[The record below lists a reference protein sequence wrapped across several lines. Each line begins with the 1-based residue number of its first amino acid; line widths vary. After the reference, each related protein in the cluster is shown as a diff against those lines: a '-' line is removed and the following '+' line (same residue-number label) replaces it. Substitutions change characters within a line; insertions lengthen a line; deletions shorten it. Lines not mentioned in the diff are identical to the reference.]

1 LRWTSRLLPRS
12 LFGQILCV
20 LLGGLL
26 LANALG
32 LWLVVDDR
40 VRLSRQMRSDYAA
53 TRLAESV
60 ALVDETPAAG
70 RERLLRMLESPST
83 RLSLDEPWYDDA
95 KAVPDDFDTFAQRV
109 DERLDKRFEHQVV
122 RREQPMRTPR
132 GDAHRLRPPPP
143 PPPKLARLLPSP
155 PAIDVSTQ
163 ARLSDGSVLTFR
175 YSPPPPPVDRPL
187 RIIVG
192 LLLVALAVSLLSVWV
207 VRRLTRPLAMF
218 ARAADGLA
226 RDLDQAPLDTGGPRE
241 VAGAAQAFNRMQSA
255 LRALIQTRAQA
266 LAGVSHDLRLP
277 ITRVRLR
284 LEQLPDGPVRE
295 AIERDLAE
303 METLIDDTLAFLRA
317 GDSSESAAPT
327 RLDALVEGVADDI
340 AALGADIEVSGSL
353 AQPVV
358 LRPALTRRALA
369 NLMDNAR
376 RYGGGRVRVTLSSAG
391 GEARIDIDDDG
402 PGIPEAELEHV
413 FEPYVRLE
421 ASRARHTGGSG
432 LGLAIS
438 RAVIR
443 AQGGDVTL
451 SRRAEGG
458 LRARVALPLQ
468 GWKPAGGDGSRAS
481 AVRAA
486 D

>member
-1 LRWTSRLLPRS
+1 LTWASRLLPRT

-26 LANALG
+26 VANALG
-32 LWLVVDDR
+32 LWLVMEDR

-95 KAVPDDFDTFAQRV
+95 RAVPDDFDAFAKRV
-109 DERLDKRFEHQVV
+109 SERLDERFAHQVV
-122 RREQPMRTPR
+122 RREQDMLAPR
-132 GDAHRLRPPPP
+132 GEANPLRPPPQQP
-143 PPPKLARLLPSP
+143 PRLARLLPSP

-163 ARLSDGSVLTFR
+163 ARLSDGSILTFR

-187 RIIVG
+187 RIVIG
-192 LLLVALAVSLLSVWV
+192 LLLVALVVSVLSVWV

-226 RDLDQAPLDTGGPRE
+226 RDLEQAPLDTGGPRE
-241 VAGAAQAFNRMQSA
+241 VAGAAQAFNRMQGA

-284 LEQLPDGPVRE
+284 LEQLPDSPVRE
-295 AIERDLAE
+295 AIERDLTE

-317 GDSSESAAPT
+317 GDSAESAAPT
-327 RLDALVEGVADDI
+327 RLDALVDGVADDI

-353 AQPVV
+353 PQPVM

-376 RYGGGRVRVTLSSAG
+376 RYGGGRIRVALSSAD
-391 GEARIDIDDDG
+391 GEARVDIDDDG
-402 PGIPEAELEHV
+402 PGMPEAELERV

-432 LGLAIS
+432 LGLAIA

-443 AQGGDVTL
+443 AQGGEVTL

-458 LRARVALPLQ
+458 LRARVALPLPQ
-468 GWKPAGGDGSRAS
+468 P
-481 AVRAA
+481 RAA
-486 D
+486 G

>member
-1 LRWTSRLLPRS
+1 MTWASRLLPRT

-32 LWLVVDDR
+32 LWLVVEDR

-70 RERLLRMLESPST
+70 RDRLLRMLESPST
-83 RLSLDEPWYDDA
+83 RLSLEEPWYDDA
-95 KAVPDDFDTFAQRV
+95 KAVPDDFDAFAQRV
-109 DERLDKRFEHQVV
+109 GERLGTRFEHQVV
-122 RREQPMRTPR
+122 RREQDMLTPR
-132 GDAHRLRPPPP
+132 SDMHPMRPPPP
-143 PPPKLARLLPSP
+143 PPPKLARLLPAP
-155 PAIDVSTQ
+155 PVIDVSTQ

-192 LLLVALAVSLLSVWV
+192 LLLVALAVSLLSIWV

-241 VAGAAQAFNRMQSA
+241 VAGAAHAFNRMQGA

-284 LEQLPDGPVRE
+284 LEQLPDSPVRE

-327 RLDALVEGVADDI
+327 RLDALVDGVADDI

-376 RYGGGRVRVTLSSAG
+376 RYGGGRVRVTLSSPTAKR
-391 GEARIDIDDDG
+391 E
-402 PGIPEAELEHV
+402 
-413 FEPYVRLE
+413 
-421 ASRARHTGGSG
+421 
-432 LGLAIS
+432 
-438 RAVIR
+438 
-443 AQGGDVTL
+443 
-451 SRRAEGG
+451 
-458 LRARVALPLQ
+458 
-468 GWKPAGGDGSRAS
+468 
-481 AVRAA
+481 
-486 D
+486 

>member
-1 LRWTSRLLPRS
+1 MTWASRLLPRT

-32 LWLVVDDR
+32 LWLVVEDR

-60 ALVDETPAAG
+60 ALVDETPVAG

-95 KAVPDDFDTFAQRV
+95 KAVPDDFDAFAQRV
-109 DERLDKRFEHQVV
+109 DERLDARFEHQVV
-122 RREQPMRTPR
+122 RREQAMLTPH
-132 GDAHRLRPPPP
+132 GDAHPLRPPPP

-192 LLLVALAVSLLSVWV
+192 LLLVAVVVSVLSVWV

-241 VAGAAQAFNRMQSA
+241 VAGAAHAFNRMQGA

-284 LEQLPDGPVRE
+284 LEQLPDSPVRE

-376 RYGGGRVRVTLSSAG
+376 RYGGGRVRVTLSSAD

-402 PGIPEAELEHV
+402 PGIPDAELEHV

-443 AQGGDVTL
+443 AQGGEVTL

-468 GWKPAGGDGSRAS
+468 GRKPAG
-481 AVRAA
+481 
-486 D
+486 

>member
-1 LRWTSRLLPRS
+1 MTLLSRLWPRT
-12 LFGQILCV
+12 LFGQILCA

-26 LANALG
+26 VANSVG

-40 VRLSRQMRSDYAA
+40 ERLSRHMRSEYAA
-53 TRLAESV
+53 TRVAESI
-60 ALVDETPAAG
+60 ALVDDTPPAG
-70 RERLLRMLESPST
+70 RARLVRLLESPST
-83 RLSLDEPWYDDA
+83 RLSLEEPWYDDA
-95 KAVPDDFDTFAQRV
+95 PPVPEEFEVFARAVGDRLKGRYTHHVVTRAQPVSRALA
-109 DERLDKRFEHQVV
+109 EAS
-122 RREQPMRTPR
+122 T
-132 GDAHRLRPPPP
+132 LRPPPP
-143 PPPKLARLLPSP
+143 PPDALARLIGRPTLSN
-155 PAIDVSTQ
+155 VSTQ

-175 YSPPPPPVDRPL
+175 YAPPPPAVERPV
-187 RIIVG
+187 RIVIS
-192 LLLVALAVSLLSVWV
+192 LLLVALAVGLLSVWV

-226 RDLDQAPLDTGGPRE
+226 RDLEQAPMDTAGPRE

-284 LEQLPDGPVRE
+284 LEQLPESPVRD

-317 GDSSESAAPT
+317 GDSAESAAPT

-340 AALGADIEVSGSL
+340 AALGADIAVEGGLS
-353 AQPVV
+353 QPVV
-358 LRPALTRRALA
+358 LRPVQTRRALV

-376 RYGGGRVRVTLSSAG
+376 RYGGGRVTVRLSEAAG
-391 GEARIDIDDDG
+391 RAQVDIEDAG
-402 PGIPEAELEHV
+402 PGIPDAELERV

-432 LGLAIS
+432 LGLAIA
-438 RAVIR
+438 RAIAR
-443 AQGGDVTL
+443 AQGGDITL

-458 LRARVALPLQ
+458 LRASFSLPLAR
-468 GWKPAGGDGSRAS
+468 G
-481 AVRAA
+481 
-486 D
+486 

>member
-1 LRWTSRLLPRS
+1 MTGLSRLRPRT

-40 VRLSRQMRSDYAA
+40 VRLSRQMRSEYAA
-53 TRLAESV
+53 IRVAESV
-60 ALVDETPAAG
+60 HLVDETPTTG
-70 RERLLRMLESPST
+70 RTRLVRALESPNT
-83 RLSLDEPWYDDA
+83 RLSLEEPWYENAGPLPREFDA
-95 KAVPDDFDTFAQRV
+95 FAQRIG
-109 DERLDKRFEHQVV
+109 ERLAGRFDFQVV
-122 RREQPMRTPR
+122 RRDQPMQGGHDDDSGP
-132 GDAHRLRPPPP
+132 LRPHRPPHSP
-143 PPPKLARLLPSP
+143 RLSRLLR
-155 PAIDVSTQ
+155 PAAPGDVSTQ
-163 ARLSDGSVLTFR
+163 ARLSDGRVLTFR
-175 YSPPPPPVDRPL
+175 YSPPPPPVERPL

-192 LLLVALAVSLLSVWV
+192 LVLVALVVSALSVWV

-226 RDLDQAPLDTGGPRE
+226 RNLDQTPLDTAGPRE
-241 VAGAAQAFNRMQSA
+241 VAHAAAAFNRMQAA

-284 LEQLPDGPVRE
+284 LEQLPEGTVRD
-295 AIERDLAE
+295 AIEHDLAD

-317 GDSSESAAPT
+317 GDSAEAAAPT

-340 AALGADIEVSGSL
+340 AALGAYIQVTGAI
-353 AQPVV
+353 AQPVM
-358 LRPALTRRALA
+358 LRPAQTRRALA

-376 RYGGGRVRVTLSSAG
+376 RYGGGSVTVRMSMVDDMAC
-391 GEARIDIDDDG
+391 IDIDDDG
-402 PGIPEAELEHV
+402 PGIPETELERV

-432 LGLAIS
+432 LGLAIA
-438 RAVIR
+438 RAIVR

-451 SRRAEGG
+451 SQRPERG
-458 LRARVALPLQ
+458 LRVRVVLPL
-468 GWKPAGGDGSRAS
+468 ART
-481 AVRAA
+481 
-486 D
+486 

>member
-1 LRWTSRLLPRS
+1 MTWASRLLPRT

-26 LANALG
+26 VANALG
-32 LWLVVDDR
+32 LWLVMEDR

-95 KAVPDDFDTFAQRV
+95 RAVPDDFDAFAKRV
-109 DERLDKRFEHQVV
+109 SERLDERFAHQVV
-122 RREQPMRTPR
+122 RREQDMLAPR
-132 GDAHRLRPPPP
+132 GEANPLRPPPQQP
-143 PPPKLARLLPSP
+143 PRLARLLPSP

-163 ARLSDGSVLTFR
+163 ARLSDGSILTFR

-187 RIIVG
+187 RIVIG
-192 LLLVALAVSLLSVWV
+192 LLLVALVVSVLSVWV

-226 RDLDQAPLDTGGPRE
+226 RDLEQAPLDTGGPRE
-241 VAGAAQAFNRMQSA
+241 VAGAAQAFNRMQGA

-284 LEQLPDGPVRE
+284 LEQLPDSPVRE
-295 AIERDLAE
+295 AIERDLTE

-317 GDSSESAAPT
+317 GDSAESAAPT
-327 RLDALVEGVADDI
+327 RLDALVDGVADDI

-353 AQPVV
+353 PQPVM

-376 RYGGGRVRVTLSSAG
+376 RYGGGRIRVALSSAD
-391 GEARIDIDDDG
+391 GEARVDIDDDG
-402 PGIPEAELEHV
+402 PGMPEAELERV

-432 LGLAIS
+432 LGLAIA

-443 AQGGDVTL
+443 AQGGEVTL

-458 LRARVALPLQ
+458 LRARVALPLPQ
-468 GWKPAGGDGSRAS
+468 P
-481 AVRAA
+481 RAA
-486 D
+486 G

>member
-1 LRWTSRLLPRS
+1 MTLLSRLWPRT
-12 LFGQILCV
+12 LFGQILCA

-26 LANALG
+26 VANSVG

-40 VRLSRQMRSDYAA
+40 ERLSRHMRSEYAA
-53 TRLAESV
+53 TRVAESI
-60 ALVDETPAAG
+60 ALVDDTPPAG
-70 RERLLRMLESPST
+70 RARLVRLLESPST
-83 RLSLDEPWYDDA
+83 RLSLEEPWYDDA
-95 KAVPDDFDTFAQRV
+95 PPVPEEFEVFARAVGDRLKGRYTHHVVTRAQPVSRALA
-109 DERLDKRFEHQVV
+109 EAS
-122 RREQPMRTPR
+122 T
-132 GDAHRLRPPPP
+132 LRPPPP
-143 PPPKLARLLPSP
+143 PPDALARLIGRPTLSN
-155 PAIDVSTQ
+155 VSTQ

-175 YSPPPPPVDRPL
+175 YAPPPPAVERPV
-187 RIIVG
+187 RIVIS
-192 LLLVALAVSLLSVWV
+192 LLLVALAVGLLSIWV

-226 RDLDQAPLDTGGPRE
+226 RDLEQAPMDTAGPRE

-284 LEQLPDGPVRE
+284 LEQLPESPVRD

-317 GDSSESAAPT
+317 GDSAESAAPT

-340 AALGADIEVSGSL
+340 AALGADIAVEGGLS
-353 AQPVV
+353 QPVV
-358 LRPALTRRALA
+358 LRPVQTRRALV

-376 RYGGGRVRVTLSSAG
+376 RYGGGRVTVRLSEAAG
-391 GEARIDIDDDG
+391 RAQVDIEDAG
-402 PGIPEAELEHV
+402 PGIPDAELERV

-432 LGLAIS
+432 LGLAIA
-438 RAVIR
+438 RAIAR
-443 AQGGDVTL
+443 AQGGDITL

-458 LRARVALPLQ
+458 LRASFSLPLAR
-468 GWKPAGGDGSRAS
+468 G
-481 AVRAA
+481 
-486 D
+486 

>member
-1 LRWTSRLLPRS
+1 MTWASRLLPRT

-32 LWLVVDDR
+32 LWLVVEDR

-70 RERLLRMLESPST
+70 RDRLLRMLESPST
-83 RLSLDEPWYDDA
+83 RLSLEEPWYDDA
-95 KAVPDDFDTFAQRV
+95 KAVPDDFDAFAQRV
-109 DERLDKRFEHQVV
+109 GERLGTRFEHQVV
-122 RREQPMRTPR
+122 RREQDMLTPR
-132 GDAHRLRPPPP
+132 SDMHPMRPPPP
-143 PPPKLARLLPSP
+143 PPPKLARLLPAP
-155 PAIDVSTQ
+155 PVIDVSTQ

-192 LLLVALAVSLLSVWV
+192 LLLVALAVSLLSIWV

-241 VAGAAQAFNRMQSA
+241 VAGAAHAFNRMQGA

-284 LEQLPDGPVRE
+284 LEQLPDSPVRE

-327 RLDALVEGVADDI
+327 RLDALVDGVADDI

-376 RYGGGRVRVTLSSAG
+376 RYGGGRVRVTLSSTD
-391 GEARIDIDDDG
+391 GEARIDVDDDG

-443 AQGGDVTL
+443 AQGGEVTL

-458 LRARVALPLQ
+458 LRARVALPLH
-468 GWKPAGGDGSRAS
+468 GRKSTG
-481 AVRAA
+481 
-486 D
+486 

>member
-1 LRWTSRLLPRS
+1 MTWASRLLPRT

-32 LWLVVDDR
+32 LWLVVEDR

-70 RERLLRMLESPST
+70 RDRLLRMLESPST
-83 RLSLDEPWYDDA
+83 RLSLEEPWYDDA
-95 KAVPDDFDTFAQRV
+95 KAVPDDFDAFAQRV
-109 DERLDKRFEHQVV
+109 GERLGTRFEHQVV
-122 RREQPMRTPR
+122 RREQDMLTPR
-132 GDAHRLRPPPP
+132 SDMHPMRPPPP
-143 PPPKLARLLPSP
+143 PPPKLARLLPAP
-155 PAIDVSTQ
+155 PVIDVSTQ

-192 LLLVALAVSLLSVWV
+192 LLLVALAVSLLSIWV

-241 VAGAAQAFNRMQSA
+241 VAGAAHAFNRMQGA

-284 LEQLPDGPVRE
+284 LEQLPDSPVRE

-327 RLDALVEGVADDI
+327 RLDALVDGVADDI

-376 RYGGGRVRVTLSSAG
+376 RYGGGRVRVTLSSTD

-443 AQGGDVTL
+443 AQGGEVTL

-458 LRARVALPLQ
+458 LRARVALPLHGRQ
-468 GWKPAGGDGSRAS
+468 STG
-481 AVRAA
+481 
-486 D
+486 

>member
-1 LRWTSRLLPRS
+1 MTWSSRLLPRT

-40 VRLSRQMRSDYAA
+40 VRLSRHMRSEYAA
-53 TRLAESV
+53 ARVAESV
-60 ALVDETPAAG
+60 ALVDDTQAAG
-70 RERLLRMLESPST
+70 RARLLRLLESPST

-95 KAVPDDFDTFAQRV
+95 QPVREDFEVFAEKV
-109 DERLDKRFEHQVV
+109 GERLGDHYRYQVV
-122 RREQPMRTPR
+122 TREQPVSTMVS
-132 GDAHRLRPPPP
+132 DASPLRPPPP
-143 PPPKLARLLPSP
+143 PPPAFARLLPG
-155 PAIDVSTQ
+155 PAAGNVSTQ

-175 YSPPPPPVDRPL
+175 YAPPPPAVERPL
-187 RIIVG
+187 RIIGG
-192 LLLVALAVSLLSVWV
+192 LLLVALAVGLLSVWV

-226 RDLDQAPLDTGGPRE
+226 RDLEQAPLDTGGPRE
-241 VAGAAQAFNRMQSA
+241 VAGAAQAFNRMQGA

-284 LEQLPDGPVRE
+284 LEQLPDSPVRE

-317 GDSSESAAPT
+317 GDSAESAAPT
-327 RLDALVEGVADDI
+327 RLDALVDGVADDI

-353 AQPVV
+353 PQPVK

-376 RYGGGRVRVTLSSAG
+376 RYGSGHVRVTLSSAD
-391 GEARIDIDDDG
+391 GEARVDIDDDG
-402 PGIPEAELEHV
+402 PGIPEAELERV

-421 ASRARHTGGSG
+421 SSRARHTGGSG
-432 LGLAIS
+432 LGLAIA

-443 AQGGDVTL
+443 AQGGEITL

-468 GWKPAGGDGSRAS
+468 SSKAAGAGR
-481 AVRAA
+481 
-486 D
+486 

>member
-1 LRWTSRLLPRS
+1 MTWASRLLPRT

-32 LWLVVDDR
+32 LWLVVEDR

-70 RERLLRMLESPST
+70 RDRLLRMLESPST

-95 KAVPDDFDTFAQRV
+95 KAVPDDFDAFAQRV
-109 DERLDKRFEHQVV
+109 GERLGTRFEHQVV
-122 RREQPMRTPR
+122 RRERDMLTPR
-132 GDAHRLRPPPP
+132 DDMHPLRPP
-143 PPPKLARLLPSP
+143 PPPKLARLLPAP
-155 PAIDVSTQ
+155 PVIDVSTQ

-241 VAGAAQAFNRMQSA
+241 VAGAAQSFNRMQGA

-284 LEQLPDGPVRE
+284 LEQLPDSPVRE

-376 RYGGGRVRVTLSSAG
+376 RYGGGRVRVTLSSTD

-402 PGIPEAELEHV
+402 PGVPEAELEHV

-443 AQGGDVTL
+443 AQGGEVTL

-468 GWKPAGGDGSRAS
+468 GRKPAGGDGSS
-481 AVRAA
+481 AFPVRAVG
-486 D
+486 

>member
-1 LRWTSRLLPRS
+1 MTWASRLLPRT

-26 LANALG
+26 VANALG
-32 LWLVVDDR
+32 LWLVMEDR

-95 KAVPDDFDTFAQRV
+95 RAVPDDFDAFAKRV
-109 DERLDKRFEHQVV
+109 SERLDERFAHQVV
-122 RREQPMRTPR
+122 RREQDMLAPR
-132 GDAHRLRPPPP
+132 GEANPLRAPPQQPP
-143 PPPKLARLLPSP
+143 RLARLLPSP

-163 ARLSDGSVLTFR
+163 ARLSDGSILTFR

-187 RIIVG
+187 RIVIG
-192 LLLVALAVSLLSVWV
+192 LLLVALVVSVLSVWV

-226 RDLDQAPLDTGGPRE
+226 RDLEQAPLDTGGPRE
-241 VAGAAQAFNRMQSA
+241 VAGAAQAFNRMQGA

-284 LEQLPDGPVRE
+284 LEQLPDSPVRE
-295 AIERDLAE
+295 AIERDLTE

-317 GDSSESAAPT
+317 GDSAESAAPT
-327 RLDALVEGVADDI
+327 RLDALVDGVADDI

-353 AQPVV
+353 PQPVM

-376 RYGGGRVRVTLSSAG
+376 RYGGGRIRVALSSAD
-391 GEARIDIDDDG
+391 GEARVDIDDDG
-402 PGIPEAELEHV
+402 PGMPEAELERV

-432 LGLAIS
+432 LGLAIA

-443 AQGGDVTL
+443 AQGGEVTL

-458 LRARVALPLQ
+458 LRARVALPLPQ
-468 GWKPAGGDGSRAS
+468 P
-481 AVRAA
+481 RAA
-486 D
+486 G

>member
-1 LRWTSRLLPRS
+1 MTWASRLLPRT
-12 LFGQILCV
+12 LLGQILCV

-32 LWLVVDDR
+32 LWLVLEDR

-109 DERLDKRFEHQVV
+109 GERLDARFQHQVV
-122 RREQPMRTPR
+122 RREQEMLTPR
-132 GDAHRLRPPPP
+132 GDAHPLRPPPP

-187 RIIVG
+187 RIIGG
-192 LLLVALAVSLLSVWV
+192 LLLVAFVVSLLSVWA

-226 RDLDQAPLDTGGPRE
+226 RDLEQAPLDTGGPRE
-241 VAGAAQAFNRMQSA
+241 VAGAAHAFNRMQGA

-277 ITRVRLR
+277 ITRARLR
-284 LEQLPDGPVRE
+284 LEQLPDSPVRE

-327 RLDALVEGVADDI
+327 RLDALVDGVADDI

-376 RYGGGRVRVTLSSAG
+376 RYGGGRVRVTLSAAD

-402 PGIPEAELEHV
+402 PGIPEGELERV

-443 AQGGDVTL
+443 AQGGEVTL

-468 GWKPAGGDGSRAS
+468 NRKAAGAGR
-481 AVRAA
+481 
-486 D
+486 

>member
-1 LRWTSRLLPRS
+1 MTWASRLLPRT

-32 LWLVVDDR
+32 LWLVVEDR

-60 ALVDETPAAG
+60 ALVDETPVAG

-95 KAVPDDFDTFAQRV
+95 KAVPDDFDAFAQRV
-109 DERLDKRFEHQVV
+109 DERLDARFEHQVV
-122 RREQPMRTPR
+122 RREQAMLTPH
-132 GDAHRLRPPPP
+132 GDAHPLRPPPP

-192 LLLVALAVSLLSVWV
+192 LLLVAVVVSVLSVWV

-241 VAGAAQAFNRMQSA
+241 VAGAAHAFNRMQGA

-284 LEQLPDGPVRE
+284 LEQLPDSPVRE

-376 RYGGGRVRVTLSSAG
+376 RYGGGRVRVTLSSTD

-402 PGIPEAELEHV
+402 PGIPDAELEHV

-443 AQGGDVTL
+443 AQGGEVTL

-468 GWKPAGGDGSRAS
+468 GRKPAG
-481 AVRAA
+481 
-486 D
+486 

>member
-1 LRWTSRLLPRS
+1 MTWASRLLPRT

-32 LWLVVDDR
+32 LWLVVEDR

-95 KAVPDDFDTFAQRV
+95 KAVPDDFDAFAQRV
-109 DERLDKRFEHQVV
+109 GERLGARFEHQVV
-122 RREQPMRTPR
+122 RREQDMLTPR
-132 GDAHRLRPPPP
+132 DDMHPLRP
-143 PPPKLARLLPSP
+143 PPPKLARLLPAP

-163 ARLSDGSVLTFR
+163 ARLSDGSILTFR

-192 LLLVALAVSLLSVWV
+192 LLLVAVVVSVLSVWV

-241 VAGAAQAFNRMQSA
+241 VAGAAHAFNRMQGA

-284 LEQLPDGPVRE
+284 LEQLPDSPVRE

-376 RYGGGRVRVTLSSAG
+376 RYGGGRVRVTLSSAN

-402 PGIPEAELEHV
+402 PGIPEGELERV

-443 AQGGDVTL
+443 AQGGEVTL

-468 GWKPAGGDGSRAS
+468 SSKAAGTGR
-481 AVRAA
+481 
-486 D
+486 

>member
-1 LRWTSRLLPRS
+1 MTWASRLLPRT

-32 LWLVVDDR
+32 LWLVVEDR

-70 RERLLRMLESPST
+70 RERLLRMLESPSI
-83 RLSLDEPWYDDA
+83 RLSLDEPWYEDA
-95 KAVPDDFDTFAQRV
+95 QAVPDDFDAFVQRV
-109 DERLDKRFEHQVV
+109 DERLDQRFAHQVV
-122 RREQPMRTPR
+122 SREQAMLTVREDMHP
-132 GDAHRLRPPPP
+132 LRPPPP
-143 PPPKLARLLPSP
+143 PPPRLARLLPSP

-163 ARLSDGSVLTFR
+163 ARLTDGSILTFR

-187 RIIVG
+187 RIIGG
-192 LLLVALAVSLLSVWV
+192 LLLVAFVVSLLSVWV

-218 ARAADGLA
+218 AHAADGLA
-226 RDLDQAPLDTGGPRE
+226 RDLEQAPLDTGGPRE
-241 VAGAAQAFNRMQSA
+241 VAGAAQAFNRMQGA

-284 LEQLPDGPVRE
+284 LEQLPDSPVRE

-317 GDSSESAAPT
+317 GDSAESAAPT
-327 RLDALVEGVADDI
+327 RLEALVDGVADDI

-376 RYGGGRVRVTLSSAG
+376 RYGGGRVRVTLSSTD

-402 PGIPEAELEHV
+402 PGIPEAELDRV

-421 ASRARHTGGSG
+421 SSRARHTGGSG
-432 LGLAIS
+432 LGLAIA

-443 AQGGDVTL
+443 AQGGEVTL

-458 LRARVALPLQ
+458 LRARVALPLPVR
-468 GWKPAGGDGSRAS
+468 KSAG
-481 AVRAA
+481 
-486 D
+486 

>member
-1 LRWTSRLLPRS
+1 MTLLSRLWPRT
-12 LFGQILCV
+12 LFGQILCA

-26 LANALG
+26 VANSVG

-40 VRLSRQMRSDYAA
+40 ERLSRHMRSEYAA
-53 TRLAESV
+53 TRVAESI
-60 ALVDETPAAG
+60 ALVDDTPPAG
-70 RERLLRMLESPST
+70 RARLVRLLESPST
-83 RLSLDEPWYDDA
+83 RLSLEEPWYDDA
-95 KAVPDDFDTFAQRV
+95 PPVPDEFDVFARAV
-109 DERLDKRFEHQVV
+109 GDRLKGRYVHHVV
-122 RREQPMRTPR
+122 TRARPVSPALAEAST
-132 GDAHRLRPPPP
+132 LRPPPP
-143 PPPKLARLLPSP
+143 PPGVLARLLGRPTLSN
-155 PAIDVSTQ
+155 VSTQ

-175 YSPPPPPVDRPL
+175 YAPPPPAVERPA
-187 RIIVG
+187 RIVIS
-192 LLLVALAVSLLSVWV
+192 LLLVALAVGLLSVWV

-226 RDLDQAPLDTGGPRE
+226 RDLEQAPMDTAGPRE

-284 LEQLPDGPVRE
+284 LEQLPESPVRD

-317 GDSSESAAPT
+317 GDSAETAAPT

-340 AALGADIEVSGSL
+340 AALGADIEVEGGLS
-353 AQPVV
+353 QPVV
-358 LRPALTRRALA
+358 LRPVQTRRALV

-376 RYGGGRVRVTLSSAG
+376 RYGGGRVTVRLSEAG
-391 GEARIDIDDDG
+391 GRARVDIEDAG
-402 PGIPEAELEHV
+402 PGIPEAEMERV

-432 LGLAIS
+432 LGLAIA
-438 RAVIR
+438 RAIAR
-443 AQGGDVTL
+443 AQGGDITL

-458 LRARVALPLQ
+458 LRASFSLPLAR
-468 GWKPAGGDGSRAS
+468 G
-481 AVRAA
+481 
-486 D
+486 

>member
-1 LRWTSRLLPRS
+1 MTWASRLLPRT

-32 LWLVVDDR
+32 LWLVVEDR

-60 ALVDETPAAG
+60 ALVDETPVAG

-95 KAVPDDFDTFAQRV
+95 KAVPDDFDAFAQRV
-109 DERLDKRFEHQVV
+109 DERLDARFEHQVV
-122 RREQPMRTPR
+122 RREQAMLTPH
-132 GDAHRLRPPPP
+132 GDAHPLRPPPP

-192 LLLVALAVSLLSVWV
+192 LLLVAVVVSVLSVWV

-241 VAGAAQAFNRMQSA
+241 VAGAAHAFNRMQGA

-284 LEQLPDGPVRE
+284 LEQLPDSPVRE

-340 AALGADIEVSGSL
+340 AALGADIEVGGSL

-358 LRPALTRRALA
+358 LRPTLTRRALA

-376 RYGGGRVRVTLSSAG
+376 RYGGGRVRVTLSSAD

-402 PGIPEAELEHV
+402 PGIPDAELERV

-443 AQGGDVTL
+443 AQGGEVTL

-468 GWKPAGGDGSRAS
+468 GRKPAG
-481 AVRAA
+481 
-486 D
+486 

>member
-1 LRWTSRLLPRS
+1 MTWASRLLPRT

-32 LWLVVDDR
+32 LWLVVEDR

-95 KAVPDDFDTFAQRV
+95 KAVPDDFDAFAQRV
-109 DERLDKRFEHQVV
+109 GDRLDKRFEHQVV
-122 RREQPMRTPR
+122 RREQPMLTPR
-132 GDAHRLRPPPP
+132 GDAHPLRPPPP
-143 PPPKLARLLPSP
+143 PPPKLARLLPAP

-241 VAGAAQAFNRMQSA
+241 VAGAAQAFNRMQGA

-284 LEQLPDGPVRE
+284 LEQLPDSPVRE

-353 AQPVV
+353 AQPVL

-376 RYGGGRVRVTLSSAG
+376 RYGGGRVRVTLSSAD

-402 PGIPEAELEHV
+402 PGVPEAELEHV

-443 AQGGDVTL
+443 AQGGEVTL

-468 GWKPAGGDGSRAS
+468 GRKPAG
-481 AVRAA
+481 
-486 D
+486 